1 MAHAWIQGHQNTL
14 QTKFFFFPES
24 TSKIR
29 RHWLE
34 IQGCTDAEECGDAGM

>member
-1 MAHAWIQGHQNTL
+1 MAHMLGSKVIKTRFEL
-14 QTKFFFFPES
+14 DFFPPES
-24 TSKIR
+24 ALNRR